1 MQRLIAGRGV
11 DARGARHVVDCLA
24 TLAPATGLEPRLLQT
39 AALLL
44 TTSDL
49 VRGDTLARVCIFKF
63 VIHTSLCFY
72 TILFFISDT
81 CSLLKTTRYSWW
93 SSTCSW
99 RYRKTIG
106 ITSFRKSYT

>member
-49 VRGDTLARVCIFKF
+49 VRGDTLARVC
-63 VIHTSLCFY
+63 SSY
-72 TILFFISDT
+72 DT
-81 CSLLKTTRYSWW
+81 LICNCLLL
-93 SSTCSW
+93 
-99 RYRKTIG
+99 
-106 ITSFRKSYT
+106 